1 MMNWLRAFMAG
12 RNCLDTLGLAS
23 VIAAVVVNVLAQIL
37 DSYILS
43 VVAMALMVY
52 AFFRI
57 LSRNVTRRRQES
69 YRFEHLFSAVRG
81 GVSGWLDRRRQSKDY
96 KFFTCPGCRNK
107 LRVPRG
113 KGKIQ
118 ITCPKCGQRFGG
130 KS

>member
-12 RNCLDTLGLAS
+12 RNGLDTLGLAS
-23 VIAAVVVNVLAQIL
+23 VIAAVAVNVLAQIL

-69 YRFEHLFSAVRG
+69 YRFEHLFSSVRG
-81 GVSGWLDRRRQSKDY
+81 GVAGWIDRRRQSKDY

>member
-12 RNCLDTLGLAS
+12 RNGLDTLGLAS

-130 KS
+130 QS

>member
-12 RNCLDTLGLAS
+12 RNGLDTLGLAS